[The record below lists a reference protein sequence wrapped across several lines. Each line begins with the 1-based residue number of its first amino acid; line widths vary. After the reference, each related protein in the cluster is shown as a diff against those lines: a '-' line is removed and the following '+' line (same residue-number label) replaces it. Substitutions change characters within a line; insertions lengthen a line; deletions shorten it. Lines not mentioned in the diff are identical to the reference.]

1 MQHGFSGNKQV
12 IKFQKIKEIVVEFV
26 YFRQQNI
33 ENFYLKDKNYGCVSD
48 HIVSFL
54 DAAVTIHV
62 FTMYNNAV
70 KLVET

>member
-1 MQHGFSGNKQV
+1 MPHGFSGNKQV
-12 IKFQKIKEIVVEFV
+12 IKFQKIKEIVFEFV

-33 ENFYLKDKNYGCVSD
+33 ENFYLKEKNYGSVRD